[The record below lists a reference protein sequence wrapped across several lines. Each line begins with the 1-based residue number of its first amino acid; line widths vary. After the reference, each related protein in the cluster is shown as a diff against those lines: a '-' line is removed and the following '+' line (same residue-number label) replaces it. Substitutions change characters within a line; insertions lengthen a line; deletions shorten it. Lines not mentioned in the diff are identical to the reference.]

1 MTDALRPVPD
11 TAHWSYG
18 SFQFDLDEARRTVPL
33 VRDDGTAAAFT
44 VPEFVSEPRDL
55 AEIARIVIA
64 ACERWEK
71 RQGVGG

>member
-1 MTDALRPVPD
+1 MTDAVRPVPD

-33 VRDDGTAAAFT
+33 VRDAGGAAAFT

-55 AEIARIVIA
+55 AEISRIVIA

>member
-1 MTDALRPVPD
+1 VTDAVSPAPD

-18 SFQFDLDEARRTVPL
+18 SCQFDLDKARRTVPL
-33 VRDDGTAAAFT
+33 VRDDGTAATFT

-55 AEIARIVIA
+55 AEISRIVIA